1 MDQFFEQLNQWGKDS
16 VLQYGLTDT
25 IIIILLILITAM
37 VISRILTRLMKKR
50 NFRNLPIW
58 LKVKK
63 YVIITITIY
72 GILTLFIPAKTILDP
87 LLASGGIVAVVVGL
101 AAQETVGN
109 LISGF
114 MIVTF
119 RPFHIGDLIRVNNGE
134 YVGTVVEITIRHT
147 IIETFENTRVIIPN
161 SQMNTSVLENIS
173 DIGTAKADFLY
184 VSVSYDTDLEQA
196 VRVLQETVA
205 AHPDYVDPRSEE
217 EKQQGADQVVVR
229 VTDFKDSGI
238 ELRATIYSND
248 NGTCF
253 TMLSDLRIAVKK
265 RFDQEGIEMPYPKQ
279 DLYIKEM
286 ILSLIHILT
295 LPTIR
300 LV

>member
-196 VRVLQETVA
+196 ICVLQETVA

-286 ILSLIHILT
+286 IKKED
-295 LPTIR
+295 
-300 LV
+300 VQ

>member
-25 IIIILLILITAM
+25 IILILLILITAM

-196 VRVLQETVA
+196 IRVLQETVA

-286 ILSLIHILT
+286 IKNED
-295 LPTIR
+295 
-300 LV
+300 VQ

>member
-1 MDQFFEQLNQWGKDS
+1 MDQFFEQVNQWGKDS

-196 VRVLQETVA
+196 IRVLQETVA

-279 DLYIKEM
+279 DLYIKE
-286 ILSLIHILT
+286 IIKNED
-295 LPTIR
+295 
-300 LV
+300 VQ

>member
-196 VRVLQETVA
+196 IRVLQETVA

-265 RFDQEGIEMPYPKQ
+265 RFDQEGIEMPYPNQ

-286 ILSLIHILT
+286 IKKED
-295 LPTIR
+295 
-300 LV
+300 VQ

>member
-147 IIETFENTRVIIPN
+147 IIERFEITRVIIPN

-196 VRVLQETVA
+196 IRVLQETVA

-286 ILSLIHILT
+286 IKNED
-295 LPTIR
+295 
-300 LV
+300 VQ

>member
-196 VRVLQETVA
+196 IHVLQETVA

-286 ILSLIHILT
+286 IKNED
-295 LPTIR
+295 
-300 LV
+300 VQ

>member
-196 VRVLQETVA
+196 IRVLQETVA

-286 ILSLIHILT
+286 IKKED
-295 LPTIR
+295 
-300 LV
+300 VQ

>member
-72 GILTLFIPAKTILDP
+72 GMLTLFIPAKTILDP

-286 ILSLIHILT
+286 IKNED
-295 LPTIR
+295 
-300 LV
+300 VQ

>member
-1 MDQFFEQLNQWGKDS
+1 MDHFFEQLNQWGKDS

-63 YVIITITIY
+63 YMIITITIY

-173 DIGTAKADFLY
+173 DISTAKADFLY

-196 VRVLQETVA
+196 IRVLQETVA

-286 ILSLIHILT
+286 IKNED
-295 LPTIR
+295 
-300 LV
+300 VQ

>member
-196 VRVLQETVA
+196 IRVLQETVA

-279 DLYIKEM
+279 DCCTSKK
-286 ILSLIHILT
+286 
-295 LPTIR
+295 
-300 LV
+300 

>member
-63 YVIITITIY
+63 YMIITITIY

-196 VRVLQETVA
+196 IRVLQETVA

-279 DLYIKEM
+279 DLYIKDM
-286 ILSLIHILT
+286 IKNED
-295 LPTIR
+295 
-300 LV
+300 VQ

>member
-196 VRVLQETVA
+196 IRVLQETVA

-265 RFDQEGIEMPYPKQ
+265 RFDQEGIEIPYPKQ
-279 DLYIKEM
+279 DLYIKKM
-286 ILSLIHILT
+286 IKNED
-295 LPTIR
+295 
-300 LV
+300 VQ

>member
-63 YVIITITIY
+63 YMIITITIY

-196 VRVLQETVA
+196 IRVLQETVA

-286 ILSLIHILT
+286 IKKED
-295 LPTIR
+295 
-300 LV
+300 VQ

>member
-196 VRVLQETVA
+196 ICVLQETVA

-286 ILSLIHILT
+286 IKNED
-295 LPTIR
+295 
-300 LV
+300 VQ

>member
-16 VLQYGLTDT
+16 VLQYGLMDT

-50 NFRNLPIW
+50 NFRNLSIW

-196 VRVLQETVA
+196 IRVLQETVA

-286 ILSLIHILT
+286 IKNED
-295 LPTIR
+295 
-300 LV
+300 VQ

>member
-1 MDQFFEQLNQWGKDS
+1 MDQFFEQLNQCGKDS

-196 VRVLQETVA
+196 IRVLQETVA

-286 ILSLIHILT
+286 IKKED
-295 LPTIR
+295 
-300 LV
+300 VQ

>member
-63 YVIITITIY
+63 YMIITITIY

-184 VSVSYDTDLEQA
+184 VSVSYDTNLEQA
-196 VRVLQETVA
+196 IRVLQETVA

-279 DLYIKEM
+279 DPYIKEM
-286 ILSLIHILT
+286 IKNED
-295 LPTIR
+295 
-300 LV
+300 VQ

>member
-63 YVIITITIY
+63 YMIITITIY

-217 EKQQGADQVVVR
+217 EKQQGADQVIVR

-286 ILSLIHILT
+286 IKNED
-295 LPTIR
+295 
-300 LV
+300 VQ

>member
-196 VRVLQETVA
+196 IRVLQETVA

-217 EKQQGADQVVVR
+217 EKQQGADQVIVR

-286 ILSLIHILT
+286 IKKED
-295 LPTIR
+295 
-300 LV
+300 VQ

>member
-1 MDQFFEQLNQWGKDS
+1 M
-16 VLQYGLTDT
+16 
-25 IIIILLILITAM
+25 IC
-37 VISRILTRLMKKR
+37 
-50 NFRNLPIW
+50 NLPIW

-63 YVIITITIY
+63 YMIITITIY

-196 VRVLQETVA
+196 IRVLQETVA

-286 ILSLIHILT
+286 IKNED
-295 LPTIR
+295 
-300 LV
+300 VQ

>member
-63 YVIITITIY
+63 YMIITITIY

-87 LLASGGIVAVVVGL
+87 LLASGGI

-286 ILSLIHILT
+286 IKNED
-295 LPTIR
+295 
-300 LV
+300 VQ

>member
-114 MIVTF
+114 LIVTF

-196 VRVLQETVA
+196 IRVLQETVA

-279 DLYIKEM
+279 DLYIKE
-286 ILSLIHILT
+286 IIKNED
-295 LPTIR
+295 
-300 LV
+300 VQ

>member
-63 YVIITITIY
+63 YMIITITIY

-196 VRVLQETVA
+196 IRVLQETVA

-286 ILSLIHILT
+286 KCE
-295 LPTIR
+295 
-300 LV
+300 

>member
-63 YVIITITIY
+63 YMIITITIY

-196 VRVLQETVA
+196 IRVLQETVA

-279 DLYIKEM
+279 DLYIKE
-286 ILSLIHILT
+286 IIKNED
-295 LPTIR
+295 
-300 LV
+300 VQ

>member
-196 VRVLQETVA
+196 IRVLQETVA

-253 TMLSDLRIAVKK
+253 TMLSDLRITVKK

-286 ILSLIHILT
+286 IKNED
-295 LPTIR
+295 
-300 LV
+300 VQ

>member
-147 IIETFENTRVIIPN
+147 IIETFENTSFMSASLMTLIWNRRSASCRKRSPRIRTMWIP
-161 SQMNTSVLENIS
+161 
-173 DIGTAKADFLY
+173 
-184 VSVSYDTDLEQA
+184 
-196 VRVLQETVA
+196 
-205 AHPDYVDPRSEE
+205 
-217 EKQQGADQVVVR
+217 
-229 VTDFKDSGI
+229 
-238 ELRATIYSND
+238 
-248 NGTCF
+248 
-253 TMLSDLRIAVKK
+253 AVKK
-265 RFDQEGIEMPYPKQ
+265 KSSKAQIRWSSG
-279 DLYIKEM
+279 
-286 ILSLIHILT
+286 S
-295 LPTIR
+295 PTSRTAASSCARPSIPMTTAPASR
-300 LV
+300 CSPICASP

>member
-196 VRVLQETVA
+196 IRVLQETVA

-253 TMLSDLRIAVKK
+253 TMLSDLRIAAKK

-286 ILSLIHILT
+286 IKNED
-295 LPTIR
+295 
-300 LV
+300 VQ

>member
-63 YVIITITIY
+63 YMIITITIY

-119 RPFHIGDLIRVNNGE
+119 RPFHIGDLIRINNGE

-238 ELRATIYSND
+238 ALRATIYSND
-248 NGTCF
+248 NSTCF
-253 TMLSDLRIAVKK
+253 TMLSDLRIAVKT
-265 RFDQEGIEMPYPKQ
+265 RYDQEGIEMPYPKQ
-279 DLYIKEM
+279 DI
-286 ILSLIHILT
+286 
-295 LPTIR
+295 
-300 LV
+300 

>member
-63 YVIITITIY
+63 YMIITITIY

-196 VRVLQETVA
+196 IRVLQETVA
-205 AHPDYVDPRSEE
+205 AHPDYVDPRSKE

-286 ILSLIHILT
+286 IKNED
-295 LPTIR
+295 
-300 LV
+300 VQ

>member
-196 VRVLQETVA
+196 IRVLQETVA
-205 AHPDYVDPRSEE
+205 AHPDYVDPRSKE

-286 ILSLIHILT
+286 IKKED
-295 LPTIR
+295 
-300 LV
+300 VQ

>member
-196 VRVLQETVA
+196 IRVLQETVA

-286 ILSLIHILT
+286 IKNEG
-295 LPTIR
+295 
-300 LV
+300 VQ